1 MLLGVRPLKR
11 WITMVMHLVKCFAV
25 LLLFPAIENFYCARH
40 SSSPSFPRVSKIESF
55 CEWCQALECSRAWLD
70 QISLKQIVGAANQ
83 NSLHWLLQIIFLFNL
98 IMQKILRRSPLVS
111 LTTPS
116 CCPIY
121 KSSTQSAC

>member
-1 MLLGVRPLKR
+1 MDH
-11 WITMVMHLVKCFAV
+11 HLVKCIAV

-98 IMQKILRRSPLVS
+98 IMQKILRRSPCLIDNALLLSNLQVLYS
-111 LTTPS
+111 ECLLENECVCINILFP
-116 CCPIY
+116 
-121 KSSTQSAC
+121 

>member
-1 MLLGVRPLKR
+1 M
-11 WITMVMHLVKCFAV
+11 KCIAV

-98 IMQKILRRSPLVS
+98 IMQKILRRSPCLIDNALLLSNLQVLYS
-111 LTTPS
+111 ECLLENECVCINILFP
-116 CCPIY
+116 
-121 KSSTQSAC
+121 